1 MTSELI
7 TSTVW
12 VSMCLTVKETI
23 YIKGKKKFMAI
34 MPKQ

>member
-12 VSMCLTVKETI
+12 VSICLTYYNVIPKNHLTI
-23 YIKGKKKFMAI
+23 KATGKFS
-34 MPKQ
+34 